1 MNRTFT
7 LRTITEISIKT
18 SAFVRTRGVF
28 TARQSLVTLVEVGYL
43 TFIDVL
49 FVYKIVKYNESQVY
63 EYIRLCSLDKDACTT
78 QNKALKLFLIFHAL
92 NFMNSLWI
100 VVNRRT
106 AHF

>member
-7 LRTITEISIKT
+7 LGTITEISIKT

-43 TFIDVL
+43 TFIDIL

-63 EYIRLCSLDKDACTT
+63 EYIRLCSLDKDAL
-78 QNKALKLFLIFHAL
+78 ALHRIKY
-92 NFMNSLWI
+92 
-100 VVNRRT
+100 
-106 AHF
+106 